1 MSIIDRI
8 ASIYAPFTCLGCG
21 NEQNRLLCAA
31 CIETVALVPSRCYRC
46 HKTTRGYE
54 VCTACKPKTPLRRV
68 AVWAHYQECP
78 KELIQKAKY
87 QRAHAGLQE
96 AAECMSALLP
106 HFGADFI
113 VVPTP
118 TASSRVRQRGYD
130 QANVIARYLARRH
143 NVTYVRLLAR
153 LGQAHQVGASR
164 SERVEHLK
172 NAFRPIKTHR
182 IHGAHIV
189 LIDDVCTT
197 GATLESAA
205 RALRKA
211 GAKRVDALVFAQP
224 N

>member
-21 NEQNRLLCAA
+21 NEQNRLLCDA

-54 VCTACKPKTPLRRV
+54 VCASCKTKTPLRRV
-68 AVWAHYQECP
+68 AAWAHYQEYP
-78 KELIQKAKY
+78 KALIQRAKY
-87 QRAHAGLQE
+87 ERAATGLYE
-96 AAECMSALLP
+96 AANLMSTLLP
-106 HFGADFI
+106 QFGSDLLL
-113 VVPTP
+113 VPVPTA
-118 TASSRVRQRGYD
+118 TSRVRQRGYD
-130 QANVIARYLARRH
+130 QAAVMARRLAKISGLP
-143 NVTYVRLLAR
+143 YARLLAR
-153 LGQAHQVGASR
+153 LGQAHQVGSGR
-164 SERVEHLK
+164 SERVAHLR
-172 NAFRPIKTHR
+172 NAFRPLRADR
-182 IHGAHIV
+182 IRGAHIL

-205 RALRKA
+205 QALRKA